1 MYKKIIAL
9 VLVATFIN
17 LQCLEDK
24 QIKLA
29 RVEAA
34 RQALNGVNS
43 RASRASMGTYL
54 AGTGVTESIFTLWL
68 GSGNPE
74 LQNYVLGTC
83 AMAVAGGLFIAL
95 TGENE
100 QGDPVEKAKLIKIIE
115 NAQDTAQ

>member
-1 MYKKIIAL
+1 MYKKLLGLILAI
-9 VLVATFIN
+9 TFVN
-17 LQCLEDK
+17 SQCLEDK
-24 QIKLA
+24 QVKLA

-34 RQALNGVNS
+34 RQALNGMNNHTS
-43 RASRASMGTYL
+43 RAYMGATVASFGIGASL
-54 AGTGVTESIFTLWL
+54 VTL
-68 GSGNPE
+68 GLGGKNPD

-115 NAQDTAQ
+115 SAQDTAQ

>member
-1 MYKKIIAL
+1 MYKKFLAFI
-9 VLVATFIN
+9 LVATFIN
-17 LQCLEDK
+17 SQCLEDK
-24 QIKLA
+24 HVKLA

-34 RQALNGVNS
+34 RQALNGMNN
-43 RASRASMGTYL
+43 RQSRASMGTYL
-54 AGTGVTESIFTLWL
+54 AASGVTGSIATLWL
-68 GSGNPE
+68 GAGNPE

-83 AMAVAGGLFIAL
+83 AMAVAGGLFITL